1 MWDSELNIGAPYT
14 TYYPLSFG
22 CDDEFGL
29 CNVVAAMMRG
39 QDVFDKQGK
48 TSVASTDFGE

>member
-29 CNVVAAMMRG
+29 CNVVVAMMRG